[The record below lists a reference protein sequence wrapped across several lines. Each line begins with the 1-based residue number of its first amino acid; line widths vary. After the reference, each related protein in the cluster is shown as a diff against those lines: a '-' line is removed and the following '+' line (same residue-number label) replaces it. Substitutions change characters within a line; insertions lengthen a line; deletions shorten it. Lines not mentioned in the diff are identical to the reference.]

1 LAGYFSGTIT
11 RSFVTGKV
19 VSDAGKAGGLIGD
32 TSGSVTTITQSYAAG
47 NIESNGL
54 TSQYTGGIVG
64 HSSKTVNIENSF
76 ALGNITGNNYVG
88 GLVGQVGIDSTL
100 KTSYTVGEVKGNLNV
115 GVLSGGS
122 LSSSNITSCYNASQK
137 ELLIKKVNGFDYEN
151 IWDIEEGATYS
162 YLREVDNPEQ
172 VKIGKEQY
180 EGAGTE
186 ADPYIIENKEQ
197 LLGVK
202 NNPGKHFAM
211 INDIDLEMAA
221 IEPLT
226 GTVPFGGSFDG
237 RDHVIK
243 NVSVNGTGN
252 VGLFGSCNNAV
263 IKNLRVENIDVR
275 GGSCIGSLIGEMEGG
290 RVENCHISSGI
301 VSGSTAGGLVGSNKG
316 GDIADSSAAA
326 EVYGGNYAGG
336 LIGRNTLGG
345 EITGSKSR
353 GTINS
358 SSSNYAGGLIGS
370 ISSSTSEESRIS
382 NSCASGTVGK
392 SSGRY
397 AGGLVGSVGGAGS
410 TVIESSYAD
419 CEIGSSSCTQ
429 AGGLIGYNSSTG
441 ALAVENS
448 FASGVILASSYA
460 GGIIGY
466 SATSGSRE
474 ITNSY
479 SLCQLSGNGS
489 KNGIAPSTVS
499 MVSSYFDLDKA
510 GVSTPVEQAKTS
522 SQLKTE
528 TTYENWDFINTW
540 GIESGSYPYL
550 RDVEGISQPIYLVA
564 PIQLTAEYITPV
576 SVKLTWNNQA
586 TAEAY
591 EVSYNDKIAASDTAE
606 IVINELQPDTT
617 YEFIIRARNYNM
629 KSPWSEPI
637 TVTTLSDTQ
646 LAPSNLTASL
656 VTATCIELTWDPQA
670 GAETYEIDFQNEIF
684 TSDSHTCL
692 IEQLMPQ
699 TEYNF
704 RVRSRIGTFASAWST
719 QLTVSSSVPAAAAGT
734 LEDPILIYTTN
745 DLLAVAQNL
754 SACYRLERDIDL
766 QNQSLQPLGT
776 STTPFTGNFNGNGH
790 SINNL
795 LINLPTTD
803 NVGLFG
809 YTNQA
814 IIQDLKLNKVDITG
828 STNVGALIGYMNGG
842 AAQNCSITGVK
853 NISGTTESGKIIGQ
867 LAGEAQVSNCTIEEF
882 LLGASAAE
890 KNLTIVQDNS
900 QILSLNVSDMPHNL
914 GKIYVLKYN
923 PEEIQITD
931 LAAQTWGEDTQP
943 GVIAGTGI
951 EILSHKN
958 GVIRFKVD
966 KSSYTDKAW
975 TGVLTIIK
983 FKPLTTGTTIIQF
996 EIE

>member
-1 LAGYFSGTIT
+1 MAGYFSGTIT

-550 RDVEGISQPIYLVA
+550 RDVEGISGTTPAGQGTIEA
-564 PIQLTAEYITPV
+564 PYIIENAEQL
-576 SVKLTWNNQA
+576 QG
-586 TAEAY
+586 
-591 EVSYNDKIAASDTAE
+591 
-606 IVINELQPDTT
+606 
-617 YEFIIRARNYNM
+617 IRN
-629 KSPWSEPI
+629 
-637 TVTTLSDTQ
+637 
-646 LAPSNLTASL
+646 NLTA
-656 VTATCIELTWDPQA
+656 
-670 GAETYEIDFQNEIF
+670 
-684 TSDSHTCL
+684 H
-692 IEQLMPQ
+692 
-699 TEYNF
+699 
-704 RVRSRIGTFASAWST
+704 
-719 QLTVSSSVPAAAAGT
+719 
-734 LEDPILIYTTN
+734 
-745 DLLAVAQNL
+745 
-754 SACYRLERDIDL
+754 YRLGSDIDL
-766 QNQSLQPLGT
+766 ENQHWQPVGENNNAFKGSLDGDGHKIKNLSIKNQSYA
-776 STTPFTGNFNGNGH
+776 
-790 SINNL
+790 
-795 LINLPTTD
+795 
-803 NVGLFG
+803 GLFAYG
-809 YTNQA
+809 DGA
-814 IIQDLKLNKVDITG
+814 VLKNITIE
-828 STNVGALIGYMNGG
+828 NVNISEGKMSNAGGLIGYINNGQVEDCAVEG
-842 AAQNCSITGVK
+842 NIVIKSDTSSGTSYIGGMIGRSNSSTVK
-853 NISGTTESGKIIGQ
+853 NNQVNGDLSIETNSNSAIRVGGMIG
-867 LAGEAQVSNCTIEEF
+867 E
-882 LLGASAAE
+882 
-890 KNLTIVQDNS
+890 
-900 QILSLNVSDMPHNL
+900 
-914 GKIYVLKYN
+914 
-923 PEEIQITD
+923 
-931 LAAQTWGEDTQP
+931 
-943 GVIAGTGI
+943 
-951 EILSHKN
+951 
-958 GVIRFKVD
+958 
-966 KSSYTDKAW
+966 
-975 TGVLTIIK
+975 
-983 FKPLTTGTTIIQF
+983 
-996 EIE
+996 